1 MGGKKWEDGGSV
13 PRSSLN
19 IEFSKTLERE
29 REIKR
34 EKGR

>member
-1 MGGKKWEDGGSV
+1 MGEKKWEDGGSV

-29 REIKR
+29 RDKER
-34 EKGR
+34 ER